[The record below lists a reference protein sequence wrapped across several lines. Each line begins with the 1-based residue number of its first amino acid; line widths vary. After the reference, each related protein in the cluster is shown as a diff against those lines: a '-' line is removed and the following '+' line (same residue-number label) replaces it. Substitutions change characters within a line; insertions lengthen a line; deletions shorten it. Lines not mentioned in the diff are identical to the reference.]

1 MAEHADATESVT
13 DERPDDPD
21 ESEHPEESEPKDSAP
36 EGESAAQ
43 PSGRRLPWLRT
54 PVIAAVALV
63 AALGGLAGWLAYHSH
78 QNSVAQ
84 HQRNQFVQAARQAAV
99 DLTSISFTEA
109 DTDIQRI
116 IDSATGTFRDDFEQ
130 RSAPFVEV
138 VKRTQSTSRGTVA
151 DAGLESESGGQAR
164 VLVAVSVKTSIAAAP
179 EQDPRRWRMRISVE
193 KVGDDIKVSNVEF
206 VP

>member
-1 MAEHADATESVT
+1 MAEHADATESVA
-13 DERPDDPD
+13 DKRPDDAD
-21 ESEHPEESEPKDSAP
+21 EAEHPEESAP
-36 EGESAAQ
+36 EDESAAQ

-54 PVIAAVALV
+54 PVVAAVALV
-63 AALGGLAGWLAYHSH
+63 AVLGGLAGWLAYHSH

-84 HQRNQFVQAARQAAV
+84 HQRNQFVQTARQAAV

-116 IDSATGTFRDDFEQ
+116 LDSATGTFRDDFEQ

-193 KVGDDIKVSNVEF
+193 KVGDDVKVSNVEF

>member
-1 MAEHADATESVT
+1 MS
-13 DERPDDPD
+13 R
-21 ESEHPEESEPKDSAP
+21 
-36 EGESAAQ
+36 
-43 PSGRRLPWLRT
+43 LRT
-54 PVIAAVALV
+54 PVLPALAVAAIV
-63 AALGGLAGWLAYHSH
+63 GGLAGWLAYHSH
-78 QNSVAQ
+78 QDWAAQ
-84 HQRNQFVQAARQAAV
+84 HERNQFVQVARQAAV

-116 IDSATGTFRDDFEQ
+116 LDSATGSFHDDFEQ

-138 VKRTQSTSRGTVA
+138 VKRTQSTSHGTVA
-151 DAGLESESGGQAR
+151 DAGLESEAGGRAQ

-193 KVGDDIKVSNVEF
+193 EVGDDIKVSNVEF